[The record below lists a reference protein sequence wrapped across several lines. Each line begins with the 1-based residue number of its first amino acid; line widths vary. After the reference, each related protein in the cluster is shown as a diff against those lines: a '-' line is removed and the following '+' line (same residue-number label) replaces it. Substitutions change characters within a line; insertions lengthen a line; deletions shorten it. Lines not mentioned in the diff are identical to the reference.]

1 MKTIAAVSLAGGQGK
16 TTTCYFLAK
25 MLSQTGKK
33 VLAIDCDPQA
43 NLTFFLKHEVEV
55 NEPTLLEVLTGTVEI
70 EDGIYPTEHENLF
83 LIPAD
88 KGLAKVSE
96 YLSSSGTGALILQI
110 RLQAIA
116 ELFDYVIIDVQPT
129 RSQICL
135 SAVGAADHVL
145 IPAESA
151 TKGVNSLLD
160 TQEFLLEQAKILAF
174 RGKILG
180 IVPFRDRWVGRTQTL
195 ESRENIEAMKEMA
208 GGVLVLPSIRESEK
222 FKQATRKGVLLSDLE
237 SSELEYPFEQIIKLL
252 GGNIK
257 EQIVSAPVLV

>member
-96 YLSSSGTGALILQI
+96 YFS
-110 RLQAIA
+110 
-116 ELFDYVIIDVQPT
+116 
-129 RSQICL
+129 
-135 SAVGAADHVL
+135 
-145 IPAESA
+145 
-151 TKGVNSLLD
+151 
-160 TQEFLLEQAKILAF
+160 
-174 RGKILG
+174 
-180 IVPFRDRWVGRTQTL
+180 
-195 ESRENIEAMKEMA
+195 
-208 GGVLVLPSIRESEK
+208 
-222 FKQATRKGVLLSDLE
+222 
-237 SSELEYPFEQIIKLL
+237 
-252 GGNIK
+252 
-257 EQIVSAPVLV
+257 

>member
-43 NLTFFLKHEVEV
+43 NLTFFLKHEVEA
-55 NEPTLLEVLTGTVEI
+55 NEPTLLEVLTGVVEI

-96 YLSSSGTGALILQI
+96 YLSGSGTGALILQI

-116 ELFDYVIIDVQPT
+116 KLFDYVIIDVQPT

-135 SAVGAADHVL
+135 SAVGAADYVL

-160 TQEFLLEQAKILAF
+160 TQDFLQEQAKILAF

-180 IVPFRDRWVGRTQTL
+180 IVPFRDRWVGRL
-195 ESRENIEAMKEMA
+195 SLIH
-208 GGVLVLPSIRESEK
+208 ISEP
-222 FKQATRKGVLLSDLE
+222 TRR
-237 SSELEYPFEQIIKLL
+237 
-252 GGNIK
+252 
-257 EQIVSAPVLV
+257 